1 MKQTNI
7 YKKYISTIWFACVM
21 IFFSQPILAQDIT
34 LQLKNVTVKEAI
46 EALHKTKNYSVV
58 IKSAEI
64 NMSKKVSVNATN
76 APIKAVLDQIFVGQN
91 VSYAINGYSIIISKK
106 SDTSQQNSSK
116 RKKQTITGIVYDEE
130 GNPVIGASV
139 MNKETA
145 QGAITDLDGK
155 FSITVSE
162 KKKVLVITYIGMKP
176 QEVVSQPGKLLKVKM
191 EDESQLLDEV
201 VVVSV
206 GYGNARK
213 RDLTGAISSVGENTL
228 KNIPVTSASSALT
241 GRLAGVSVITS
252 EGSPD
257 ASVSIR
263 VRGGGSITQSN
274 EPLFI
279 VDGFEVSGIDDIPP
293 TDIESI
299 DVLKDASSTAIYGAK
314 GANGVIL
321 VTTKSGRTGRTEVS
335 FNASVGFSRM
345 YNQTE
350 VLSPYEYV
358 YLQRELDSSDNAGFF
373 DKFGRWEDIN
383 NYKARVGTNW
393 QDMLFG
399 NTGIKQNYNLN
410 ISGGSKDLIYS
421 LSYTHDDESY
431 IMSVS
436 NFKRDNLNLKLTK
449 KFGDKLRLDFNA
461 KMTNR
466 VVDGPSVS
474 SGSKLRDAIKYP
486 NIGTLTDLSDEDL
499 AGDDEILIEN
509 ISNLNDPMFN
519 ITNEYKKQTKFNNNY
534 NVALIWNIIKGL
546 EWRAEGTYGYS
557 YDRTDNIWLAN
568 TGEANSKAGQPVARR
583 QYWNGNNWALR
594 TILNYKF
601 DIQKKHRFGIMAGW
615 EAKHSQRDK
624 MEINADYY
632 PADYTVDNI
641 LAMWNNGTSEPT
653 YTTIEEPS
661 RSMSY
666 FGRLNY
672 IFNDR
677 YYLTFTLR
685 SDGTNVFAPGNKWG
699 IFPAG
704 SLAWRISDEKFMD
717 SVRNWF
723 NNLKLRASY
732 GKSGNARVG
741 SYWRQTY
748 SPVTN
753 TKNLYYQNEIGQSSL
768 QPSTRLRN
776 ENLTW
781 ESKYST
787 NLGLDMTFWN
797 RLNVT
802 FDFYND
808 VTKDLIMEIQL
819 PSVSGYRTQ
828 YQNLG
833 QTTNRGVELSLNA
846 NLINKKDFFLDFNF
860 NIAFNKNRVDAL
872 YGSEDTEMI
881 IKGDKV
887 EVGSDNY
894 RVFVGQEVGLMYGYV
909 CDGMY
914 TFDDF
919 NFDETTQRWV
929 LKEGVPDVTEELL
942 TNSGQYFGPGHLKLK
957 DLNGDGHLDAD
968 NDRQVIGHALP
979 KHTGGFGI
987 SAGWKGFDLTALF
1000 NWSYGNDVFN
1010 ANKIDYTSFVGSKRY
1025 QNMSSEMSLAN
1036 RFATIDPETGYNI
1049 YYGAHADP
1057 VRLQELN
1064 ANATIWHPLM
1074 NNSIMTD
1081 WAIEDG
1087 SFLRL
1092 GTLTLGYTFPQ
1103 NLTRKFGVRNLRL
1116 YATGSNLLCITGYSG
1131 QDPEV
1136 NTSSNKMVMGF
1147 DYSAYPKSRS
1157 YIVGVNVT
1165 F

>member
-1 MKQTNI
+1 
-7 YKKYISTIWFACVM
+7 M
-21 IFFSQPILAQDIT
+21 IP
-34 LQLKNVTVKEAI
+34 I
-46 EALHKTKNYSVV
+46 EAL
-58 IKSAEI
+58 A
-64 NMSKKVSVNATN
+64 
-76 APIKAVLDQIFVGQN
+76 Q
-91 VSYAINGYSIIISKK
+91 
-106 SDTSQQNSSK
+106 
-116 RKKQTITGIVYDEE
+116 RITVEGIVTDSNGE
-130 GNPVIGASV
+130 PIIGATV
-139 MNKETA
+139 IEKGNKTN
-145 QGAITDLDGK
+145 GVVTDLDGK

-615 EAKHSQRDK
+615 EAKHSQRDE

-860 NIAFNKNRVDAL
+860 NL
-872 YGSEDTEMI
+872 
-881 IKGDKV
+881 
-887 EVGSDNY
+887 
-894 RVFVGQEVGLMYGYV
+894 
-909 CDGMY
+909 
-914 TFDDF
+914 
-919 NFDETTQRWV
+919 
-929 LKEGVPDVTEELL
+929 
-942 TNSGQYFGPGHLKLK
+942 
-957 DLNGDGHLDAD
+957 
-968 NDRQVIGHALP
+968 
-979 KHTGGFGI
+979 
-987 SAGWKGFDLTALF
+987 
-1000 NWSYGNDVFN
+1000 
-1010 ANKIDYTSFVGSKRY
+1010 
-1025 QNMSSEMSLAN
+1025 
-1036 RFATIDPETGYNI
+1036 
-1049 YYGAHADP
+1049 
-1057 VRLQELN
+1057 
-1064 ANATIWHPLM
+1064 
-1074 NNSIMTD
+1074 NNS
-1081 WAIEDG
+1081 
-1087 SFLRL
+1087 
-1092 GTLTLGYTFPQ
+1092 
-1103 NLTRKFGVRNLRL
+1103 
-1116 YATGSNLLCITGYSG
+1116 
-1131 QDPEV
+1131 
-1136 NTSSNKMVMGF
+1136 
-1147 DYSAYPKSRS
+1147 
-1157 YIVGVNVT
+1157 
-1165 F
+1165 

>member
-1 MKQTNI
+1 MK
-7 YKKYISTIWFACVM
+7 KEVKRSWLFFLWVLCFM
-21 IFFSQPILAQDIT
+21 IP
-34 LQLKNVTVKEAI
+34 I
-46 EALHKTKNYSVV
+46 EAL
-58 IKSAEI
+58 A
-64 NMSKKVSVNATN
+64 
-76 APIKAVLDQIFVGQN
+76 Q
-91 VSYAINGYSIIISKK
+91 
-106 SDTSQQNSSK
+106 
-116 RKKQTITGIVYDEE
+116 RITVEGIVTDSNGE
-130 GNPVIGASV
+130 PIIGATV
-139 MNKETA
+139 IEKGNKTN
-145 QGAITDLDGK
+145 GVVTDLDGK

-615 EAKHSQRDK
+615 EAKHSQRDE

-860 NIAFNKNRVDAL
+860 NIAFN
-872 YGSEDTEMI
+872 
-881 IKGDKV
+881 
-887 EVGSDNY
+887 
-894 RVFVGQEVGLMYGYV
+894 
-909 CDGMY
+909 
-914 TFDDF
+914 
-919 NFDETTQRWV
+919 
-929 LKEGVPDVTEELL
+929 
-942 TNSGQYFGPGHLKLK
+942 H
-957 DLNGDGHLDAD
+957 
-968 NDRQVIGHALP
+968 
-979 KHTGGFGI
+979 
-987 SAGWKGFDLTALF
+987 
-1000 NWSYGNDVFN
+1000 
-1010 ANKIDYTSFVGSKRY
+1010 
-1025 QNMSSEMSLAN
+1025 
-1036 RFATIDPETGYNI
+1036 
-1049 YYGAHADP
+1049 
-1057 VRLQELN
+1057 
-1064 ANATIWHPLM
+1064 
-1074 NNSIMTD
+1074 
-1081 WAIEDG
+1081 G
-1087 SFLRL
+1087 SF
-1092 GTLTLGYTFPQ
+1092 
-1103 NLTRKFGVRNLRL
+1103 
-1116 YATGSNLLCITGYSG
+1116 I
-1131 QDPEV
+1131 
-1136 NTSSNKMVMGF
+1136 
-1147 DYSAYPKSRS
+1147 
-1157 YIVGVNVT
+1157 
-1165 F
+1165 

>member
-1 MKQTNI
+1 MK
-7 YKKYISTIWFACVM
+7 KEVKRSWLFFLWVLCFM
-21 IFFSQPILAQDIT
+21 IP
-34 LQLKNVTVKEAI
+34 I
-46 EALHKTKNYSVV
+46 EAL
-58 IKSAEI
+58 A
-64 NMSKKVSVNATN
+64 
-76 APIKAVLDQIFVGQN
+76 Q
-91 VSYAINGYSIIISKK
+91 
-106 SDTSQQNSSK
+106 
-116 RKKQTITGIVYDEE
+116 RITVEGIVTDSNGE
-130 GNPVIGASV
+130 PIIGATV
-139 MNKETA
+139 IEKGNKTN
-145 QGAITDLDGK
+145 GVVTDLDGK

-615 EAKHSQRDK
+615 EAKHSQRDE

-860 NIAFNKNRVDAL
+860 NIAFNKN
-872 YGSEDTEMI
+872 
-881 IKGDKV
+881 
-887 EVGSDNY
+887 
-894 RVFVGQEVGLMYGYV
+894 
-909 CDGMY
+909 
-914 TFDDF
+914 
-919 NFDETTQRWV
+919 
-929 LKEGVPDVTEELL
+929 
-942 TNSGQYFGPGHLKLK
+942 QYFGKF
-957 DLNGDGHLDAD
+957 
-968 NDRQVIGHALP
+968 LP
-979 KHTGGFGI
+979 K
-987 SAGWKGFDLTALF
+987 D
-1000 NWSYGNDVFN
+1000 
-1010 ANKIDYTSFVGSKRY
+1010 
-1025 QNMSSEMSLAN
+1025 
-1036 RFATIDPETGYNI
+1036 
-1049 YYGAHADP
+1049 
-1057 VRLQELN
+1057 
-1064 ANATIWHPLM
+1064 
-1074 NNSIMTD
+1074 
-1081 WAIEDG
+1081 
-1087 SFLRL
+1087 
-1092 GTLTLGYTFPQ
+1092 
-1103 NLTRKFGVRNLRL
+1103 
-1116 YATGSNLLCITGYSG
+1116 
-1131 QDPEV
+1131 
-1136 NTSSNKMVMGF
+1136 
-1147 DYSAYPKSRS
+1147 
-1157 YIVGVNVT
+1157 
-1165 F
+1165 

>member
-1 MKQTNI
+1 MK
-7 YKKYISTIWFACVM
+7 KEVKRSWLFFLWVLCFM
-21 IFFSQPILAQDIT
+21 IP
-34 LQLKNVTVKEAI
+34 I
-46 EALHKTKNYSVV
+46 EAL
-58 IKSAEI
+58 A
-64 NMSKKVSVNATN
+64 
-76 APIKAVLDQIFVGQN
+76 Q
-91 VSYAINGYSIIISKK
+91 
-106 SDTSQQNSSK
+106 
-116 RKKQTITGIVYDEE
+116 RITVEGIVTDSNGE
-130 GNPVIGASV
+130 PIIGATV
-139 MNKETA
+139 IEKGNKTN
-145 QGAITDLDGK
+145 GVVTDLDGK

-373 DKFGRWEDIN
+373 DRFGRWEDIN

-583 QYWNGNNWALR
+583 QYWNGNNWTLR
-594 TILNYKF
+594 TVLNYKF
-601 DIQKKHRFGIMAGW
+601 DIQKKHRFDIMAGW
-615 EAKHSQRDK
+615 EAKHSQRDE

-846 NLINKKDFFLDFNF
+846 NLINKKDFFSLLST
-860 NIAFNKNRVDAL
+860 KN
-872 YGSEDTEMI
+872 
-881 IKGDKV
+881 
-887 EVGSDNY
+887 
-894 RVFVGQEVGLMYGYV
+894 GQG
-909 CDGMY
+909 
-914 TFDDF
+914 
-919 NFDETTQRWV
+919 
-929 LKEGVPDVTEELL
+929 
-942 TNSGQYFGPGHLKLK
+942 
-957 DLNGDGHLDAD
+957 
-968 NDRQVIGHALP
+968 
-979 KHTGGFGI
+979 
-987 SAGWKGFDLTALF
+987 
-1000 NWSYGNDVFN
+1000 
-1010 ANKIDYTSFVGSKRY
+1010 
-1025 QNMSSEMSLAN
+1025 
-1036 RFATIDPETGYNI
+1036 
-1049 YYGAHADP
+1049 
-1057 VRLQELN
+1057 
-1064 ANATIWHPLM
+1064 
-1074 NNSIMTD
+1074 
-1081 WAIEDG
+1081 
-1087 SFLRL
+1087 
-1092 GTLTLGYTFPQ
+1092 
-1103 NLTRKFGVRNLRL
+1103 
-1116 YATGSNLLCITGYSG
+1116 
-1131 QDPEV
+1131 
-1136 NTSSNKMVMGF
+1136 
-1147 DYSAYPKSRS
+1147 
-1157 YIVGVNVT
+1157 
-1165 F
+1165 

>member
-1 MKQTNI
+1 MK
-7 YKKYISTIWFACVM
+7 KEVKRSWLFFLWVLCFM
-21 IFFSQPILAQDIT
+21 IP
-34 LQLKNVTVKEAI
+34 I
-46 EALHKTKNYSVV
+46 EAL
-58 IKSAEI
+58 A
-64 NMSKKVSVNATN
+64 
-76 APIKAVLDQIFVGQN
+76 Q
-91 VSYAINGYSIIISKK
+91 
-106 SDTSQQNSSK
+106 
-116 RKKQTITGIVYDEE
+116 RITVEGIVTDSNGE
-130 GNPVIGASV
+130 PIIGATV
-139 MNKETA
+139 IEKGNKTN
-145 QGAITDLDGK
+145 GVVTDLDGK

-583 QYWNGNNWALR
+583 QYWNGHNWTLR
-594 TILNYKF
+594 TVLNYKF

-615 EAKHSQRDK
+615 EAKHSQRDE

-894 RVFVGQEVGLMYGYV
+894 RVFVG
-909 CDGMY
+909 
-914 TFDDF
+914 
-919 NFDETTQRWV
+919 
-929 LKEGVPDVTEELL
+929 
-942 TNSGQYFGPGHLKLK
+942 
-957 DLNGDGHLDAD
+957 
-968 NDRQVIGHALP
+968 
-979 KHTGGFGI
+979 
-987 SAGWKGFDLTALF
+987 
-1000 NWSYGNDVFN
+1000 
-1010 ANKIDYTSFVGSKRY
+1010 
-1025 QNMSSEMSLAN
+1025 
-1036 RFATIDPETGYNI
+1036 
-1049 YYGAHADP
+1049 
-1057 VRLQELN
+1057 
-1064 ANATIWHPLM
+1064 
-1074 NNSIMTD
+1074 
-1081 WAIEDG
+1081 
-1087 SFLRL
+1087 
-1092 GTLTLGYTFPQ
+1092 
-1103 NLTRKFGVRNLRL
+1103 
-1116 YATGSNLLCITGYSG
+1116 
-1131 QDPEV
+1131 
-1136 NTSSNKMVMGF
+1136 
-1147 DYSAYPKSRS
+1147 
-1157 YIVGVNVT
+1157 
-1165 F
+1165 

>member
-1 MKQTNI
+1 
-7 YKKYISTIWFACVM
+7 M
-21 IFFSQPILAQDIT
+21 IP
-34 LQLKNVTVKEAI
+34 I
-46 EALHKTKNYSVV
+46 EAL
-58 IKSAEI
+58 A
-64 NMSKKVSVNATN
+64 
-76 APIKAVLDQIFVGQN
+76 Q
-91 VSYAINGYSIIISKK
+91 
-106 SDTSQQNSSK
+106 
-116 RKKQTITGIVYDEE
+116 RITVEGIVTDSNGE
-130 GNPVIGASV
+130 PIIGATV
-139 MNKETA
+139 IEKGNKTN
-145 QGAITDLDGK
+145 GVVTDLDGK

-583 QYWNGNNWALR
+583 QYWNGNNWTLR
-594 TILNYKF
+594 TVLNYKF
-601 DIQKKHRFGIMAGW
+601 DIQKKHRFDIMAGW
-615 EAKHSQRDK
+615 EAKHSQRDE

-860 NIAFNKNRVDAL
+860 
-872 YGSEDTEMI
+872 
-881 IKGDKV
+881 
-887 EVGSDNY
+887 
-894 RVFVGQEVGLMYGYV
+894 
-909 CDGMY
+909 
-914 TFDDF
+914 
-919 NFDETTQRWV
+919 
-929 LKEGVPDVTEELL
+929 
-942 TNSGQYFGPGHLKLK
+942 
-957 DLNGDGHLDAD
+957 
-968 NDRQVIGHALP
+968 
-979 KHTGGFGI
+979 
-987 SAGWKGFDLTALF
+987 
-1000 NWSYGNDVFN
+1000 
-1010 ANKIDYTSFVGSKRY
+1010 
-1025 QNMSSEMSLAN
+1025 
-1036 RFATIDPETGYNI
+1036 TI
-1049 YYGAHADP
+1049 
-1057 VRLQELN
+1057 VR
-1064 ANATIWHPLM
+1064 
-1074 NNSIMTD
+1074 
-1081 WAIEDG
+1081 
-1087 SFLRL
+1087 
-1092 GTLTLGYTFPQ
+1092 
-1103 NLTRKFGVRNLRL
+1103 
-1116 YATGSNLLCITGYSG
+1116 
-1131 QDPEV
+1131 
-1136 NTSSNKMVMGF
+1136 
-1147 DYSAYPKSRS
+1147 
-1157 YIVGVNVT
+1157 
-1165 F
+1165 

>member
-1 MKQTNI
+1 
-7 YKKYISTIWFACVM
+7 M
-21 IFFSQPILAQDIT
+21 IP
-34 LQLKNVTVKEAI
+34 I
-46 EALHKTKNYSVV
+46 EAL
-58 IKSAEI
+58 A
-64 NMSKKVSVNATN
+64 
-76 APIKAVLDQIFVGQN
+76 Q
-91 VSYAINGYSIIISKK
+91 
-106 SDTSQQNSSK
+106 
-116 RKKQTITGIVYDEE
+116 RITVEGIVTDSNGE
-130 GNPVIGASV
+130 PIIGATV
-139 MNKETA
+139 IEKGNKTN
-145 QGAITDLDGK
+145 GVVTDLDGK

-583 QYWNGNNWALR
+583 QYWNGNNWTLR
-594 TILNYKF
+594 TVLNYKF
-601 DIQKKHRFGIMAGW
+601 DIQKKHRFDIMAGW
-615 EAKHSQRDK
+615 EAKHSQRDE

-846 NLINKKDFFLDFNF
+846 NLINL
-860 NIAFNKNRVDAL
+860 
-872 YGSEDTEMI
+872 
-881 IKGDKV
+881 
-887 EVGSDNY
+887 
-894 RVFVGQEVGLMYGYV
+894 
-909 CDGMY
+909 
-914 TFDDF
+914 
-919 NFDETTQRWV
+919 
-929 LKEGVPDVTEELL
+929 
-942 TNSGQYFGPGHLKLK
+942 NS
-957 DLNGDGHLDAD
+957 
-968 NDRQVIGHALP
+968 
-979 KHTGGFGI
+979 
-987 SAGWKGFDLTALF
+987 
-1000 NWSYGNDVFN
+1000 
-1010 ANKIDYTSFVGSKRY
+1010 
-1025 QNMSSEMSLAN
+1025 
-1036 RFATIDPETGYNI
+1036 AT
-1049 YYGAHADP
+1049 
-1057 VRLQELN
+1057 L
-1064 ANATIWHPLM
+1064 
-1074 NNSIMTD
+1074 
-1081 WAIEDG
+1081 
-1087 SFLRL
+1087 
-1092 GTLTLGYTFPQ
+1092 
-1103 NLTRKFGVRNLRL
+1103 
-1116 YATGSNLLCITGYSG
+1116 
-1131 QDPEV
+1131 
-1136 NTSSNKMVMGF
+1136 
-1147 DYSAYPKSRS
+1147 
-1157 YIVGVNVT
+1157 
-1165 F
+1165 

>member
-1 MKQTNI
+1 MK
-7 YKKYISTIWFACVM
+7 KEVKRSWLFFLWVLCFM
-21 IFFSQPILAQDIT
+21 IP
-34 LQLKNVTVKEAI
+34 I
-46 EALHKTKNYSVV
+46 EAL
-58 IKSAEI
+58 A
-64 NMSKKVSVNATN
+64 
-76 APIKAVLDQIFVGQN
+76 Q
-91 VSYAINGYSIIISKK
+91 
-106 SDTSQQNSSK
+106 
-116 RKKQTITGIVYDEE
+116 RITVEGIVTDSNGE
-130 GNPVIGASV
+130 PIIGATV
-139 MNKETA
+139 IEKGNKTN
-145 QGAITDLDGK
+145 GVVTDLDGK

-583 QYWNGNNWALR
+583 QYWNGNNWTLR
-594 TILNYKF
+594 TVLNYKF
-601 DIQKKHRFGIMAGW
+601 DIQKKHRFDIMAGW
-615 EAKHSQRDK
+615 EAKHSQRDE

-860 NIAFNKNRVDAL
+860 
-872 YGSEDTEMI
+872 
-881 IKGDKV
+881 
-887 EVGSDNY
+887 
-894 RVFVGQEVGLMYGYV
+894 
-909 CDGMY
+909 
-914 TFDDF
+914 
-919 NFDETTQRWV
+919 
-929 LKEGVPDVTEELL
+929 
-942 TNSGQYFGPGHLKLK
+942 
-957 DLNGDGHLDAD
+957 
-968 NDRQVIGHALP
+968 
-979 KHTGGFGI
+979 
-987 SAGWKGFDLTALF
+987 
-1000 NWSYGNDVFN
+1000 
-1010 ANKIDYTSFVGSKRY
+1010 
-1025 QNMSSEMSLAN
+1025 
-1036 RFATIDPETGYNI
+1036 TI
-1049 YYGAHADP
+1049 
-1057 VRLQELN
+1057 VR
-1064 ANATIWHPLM
+1064 
-1074 NNSIMTD
+1074 
-1081 WAIEDG
+1081 
-1087 SFLRL
+1087 
-1092 GTLTLGYTFPQ
+1092 
-1103 NLTRKFGVRNLRL
+1103 
-1116 YATGSNLLCITGYSG
+1116 
-1131 QDPEV
+1131 
-1136 NTSSNKMVMGF
+1136 
-1147 DYSAYPKSRS
+1147 
-1157 YIVGVNVT
+1157 
-1165 F
+1165 

>member
-1 MKQTNI
+1 MK
-7 YKKYISTIWFACVM
+7 KEVKRSWLFFLWVLCFM
-21 IFFSQPILAQDIT
+21 IP
-34 LQLKNVTVKEAI
+34 I
-46 EALHKTKNYSVV
+46 EAL
-58 IKSAEI
+58 A
-64 NMSKKVSVNATN
+64 
-76 APIKAVLDQIFVGQN
+76 Q
-91 VSYAINGYSIIISKK
+91 
-106 SDTSQQNSSK
+106 
-116 RKKQTITGIVYDEE
+116 RITVEGIVTDSNGE
-130 GNPVIGASV
+130 PIIGATV
-139 MNKETA
+139 IEKGNKTN
-145 QGAITDLDGK
+145 GVVTDLDGK

-583 QYWNGNNWALR
+583 QYWNGNNWTLR
-594 TILNYKF
+594 TVLNYKF
-601 DIQKKHRFGIMAGW
+601 DIQKKHRFDIMAGW
-615 EAKHSQRDK
+615 EAKHSQRDE

-860 NIAFNKNRVDAL
+860 NN
-872 YGSEDTEMI
+872 S
-881 IKGDKV
+881 
-887 EVGSDNY
+887 S
-894 RVFVGQEVGLMYGYV
+894 
-909 CDGMY
+909 
-914 TFDDF
+914 
-919 NFDETTQRWV
+919 
-929 LKEGVPDVTEELL
+929 LKI
-942 TNSGQYFGPGHLKLK
+942 
-957 DLNGDGHLDAD
+957 
-968 NDRQVIGHALP
+968 RQA
-979 KHTGGFGI
+979 
-987 SAGWKGFDLTALF
+987 
-1000 NWSYGNDVFN
+1000 
-1010 ANKIDYTSFVGSKRY
+1010 
-1025 QNMSSEMSLAN
+1025 
-1036 RFATIDPETGYNI
+1036 
-1049 YYGAHADP
+1049 
-1057 VRLQELN
+1057 
-1064 ANATIWHPLM
+1064 
-1074 NNSIMTD
+1074 
-1081 WAIEDG
+1081 
-1087 SFLRL
+1087 
-1092 GTLTLGYTFPQ
+1092 
-1103 NLTRKFGVRNLRL
+1103 
-1116 YATGSNLLCITGYSG
+1116 
-1131 QDPEV
+1131 
-1136 NTSSNKMVMGF
+1136 
-1147 DYSAYPKSRS
+1147 
-1157 YIVGVNVT
+1157 
-1165 F
+1165 

>member
-1 MKQTNI
+1 
-7 YKKYISTIWFACVM
+7 M
-21 IFFSQPILAQDIT
+21 IP
-34 LQLKNVTVKEAI
+34 I
-46 EALHKTKNYSVV
+46 EAL
-58 IKSAEI
+58 A
-64 NMSKKVSVNATN
+64 
-76 APIKAVLDQIFVGQN
+76 Q
-91 VSYAINGYSIIISKK
+91 
-106 SDTSQQNSSK
+106 
-116 RKKQTITGIVYDEE
+116 RITVEGIVTDSNGE
-130 GNPVIGASV
+130 PIIGATV
-139 MNKETA
+139 IEKGNKTN
-145 QGAITDLDGK
+145 GVVTDLDGK

-615 EAKHSQRDK
+615 EAKHSQRDE

-846 NLINKKDFFLDFNF
+846 NLINK
-860 NIAFNKNRVDAL
+860 NISV
-872 YGSEDTEMI
+872 
-881 IKGDKV
+881 
-887 EVGSDNY
+887 
-894 RVFVGQEVGLMYGYV
+894 
-909 CDGMY
+909 
-914 TFDDF
+914 
-919 NFDETTQRWV
+919 
-929 LKEGVPDVTEELL
+929 
-942 TNSGQYFGPGHLKLK
+942 H
-957 DLNGDGHLDAD
+957 
-968 NDRQVIGHALP
+968 
-979 KHTGGFGI
+979 
-987 SAGWKGFDLTALF
+987 
-1000 NWSYGNDVFN
+1000 
-1010 ANKIDYTSFVGSKRY
+1010 
-1025 QNMSSEMSLAN
+1025 
-1036 RFATIDPETGYNI
+1036 
-1049 YYGAHADP
+1049 
-1057 VRLQELN
+1057 
-1064 ANATIWHPLM
+1064 
-1074 NNSIMTD
+1074 
-1081 WAIEDG
+1081 
-1087 SFLRL
+1087 
-1092 GTLTLGYTFPQ
+1092 
-1103 NLTRKFGVRNLRL
+1103 
-1116 YATGSNLLCITGYSG
+1116 
-1131 QDPEV
+1131 
-1136 NTSSNKMVMGF
+1136 
-1147 DYSAYPKSRS
+1147 
-1157 YIVGVNVT
+1157 
-1165 F
+1165 

>member
-1 MKQTNI
+1 MK
-7 YKKYISTIWFACVM
+7 KEVKRSWLFFLWVLCFM
-21 IFFSQPILAQDIT
+21 IP
-34 LQLKNVTVKEAI
+34 I
-46 EALHKTKNYSVV
+46 EAL
-58 IKSAEI
+58 A
-64 NMSKKVSVNATN
+64 
-76 APIKAVLDQIFVGQN
+76 Q
-91 VSYAINGYSIIISKK
+91 
-106 SDTSQQNSSK
+106 
-116 RKKQTITGIVYDEE
+116 RITVEGIVTDSNGE
-130 GNPVIGASV
+130 PIIGATV
-139 MNKETA
+139 IEKGNKTN
-145 QGAITDLDGK
+145 GVVTDLDGK

-583 QYWNGNNWALR
+583 QYWNGNNWTLR
-594 TILNYKF
+594 TVLNYKF
-601 DIQKKHRFGIMAGW
+601 DIQKKHRFDIMAGW
-615 EAKHSQRDK
+615 EAKHSQRDE

-860 NIAFNKNRVDAL
+860 NI
-872 YGSEDTEMI
+872 T
-881 IKGDKV
+881 
-887 EVGSDNY
+887 
-894 RVFVGQEVGLMYGYV
+894 
-909 CDGMY
+909 
-914 TFDDF
+914 
-919 NFDETTQRWV
+919 
-929 LKEGVPDVTEELL
+929 
-942 TNSGQYFGPGHLKLK
+942 
-957 DLNGDGHLDAD
+957 
-968 NDRQVIGHALP
+968 
-979 KHTGGFGI
+979 
-987 SAGWKGFDLTALF
+987 
-1000 NWSYGNDVFN
+1000 
-1010 ANKIDYTSFVGSKRY
+1010 
-1025 QNMSSEMSLAN
+1025 
-1036 RFATIDPETGYNI
+1036 
-1049 YYGAHADP
+1049 
-1057 VRLQELN
+1057 
-1064 ANATIWHPLM
+1064 
-1074 NNSIMTD
+1074 
-1081 WAIEDG
+1081 
-1087 SFLRL
+1087 
-1092 GTLTLGYTFPQ
+1092 
-1103 NLTRKFGVRNLRL
+1103 
-1116 YATGSNLLCITGYSG
+1116 
-1131 QDPEV
+1131 
-1136 NTSSNKMVMGF
+1136 
-1147 DYSAYPKSRS
+1147 
-1157 YIVGVNVT
+1157 
-1165 F
+1165 

>member
-1 MKQTNI
+1 
-7 YKKYISTIWFACVM
+7 M
-21 IFFSQPILAQDIT
+21 IP
-34 LQLKNVTVKEAI
+34 I
-46 EALHKTKNYSVV
+46 EAL
-58 IKSAEI
+58 A
-64 NMSKKVSVNATN
+64 
-76 APIKAVLDQIFVGQN
+76 Q
-91 VSYAINGYSIIISKK
+91 
-106 SDTSQQNSSK
+106 
-116 RKKQTITGIVYDEE
+116 RITVEGIVTDSNGE
-130 GNPVIGASV
+130 PIIGATV
-139 MNKETA
+139 IEKGNKTN
-145 QGAITDLDGK
+145 GVVTDLDGK

-615 EAKHSQRDK
+615 EAKHSQRDE

-881 IKGDKV
+881 IKGDK
-887 EVGSDNY
+887 
-894 RVFVGQEVGLMYGYV
+894 
-909 CDGMY
+909 
-914 TFDDF
+914 
-919 NFDETTQRWV
+919 
-929 LKEGVPDVTEELL
+929 
-942 TNSGQYFGPGHLKLK
+942 
-957 DLNGDGHLDAD
+957 
-968 NDRQVIGHALP
+968 
-979 KHTGGFGI
+979 
-987 SAGWKGFDLTALF
+987 
-1000 NWSYGNDVFN
+1000 
-1010 ANKIDYTSFVGSKRY
+1010 
-1025 QNMSSEMSLAN
+1025 
-1036 RFATIDPETGYNI
+1036 
-1049 YYGAHADP
+1049 
-1057 VRLQELN
+1057 
-1064 ANATIWHPLM
+1064 
-1074 NNSIMTD
+1074 
-1081 WAIEDG
+1081 AI
-1087 SFLRL
+1087 LR
-1092 GTLTLGYTFPQ
+1092 
-1103 NLTRKFGVRNLRL
+1103 
-1116 YATGSNLLCITGYSG
+1116 
-1131 QDPEV
+1131 
-1136 NTSSNKMVMGF
+1136 
-1147 DYSAYPKSRS
+1147 
-1157 YIVGVNVT
+1157 
-1165 F
+1165 

>member
-1 MKQTNI
+1 MK
-7 YKKYISTIWFACVM
+7 KEVKRSWLFFLWVLCFM
-21 IFFSQPILAQDIT
+21 IP
-34 LQLKNVTVKEAI
+34 I
-46 EALHKTKNYSVV
+46 EAL
-58 IKSAEI
+58 A
-64 NMSKKVSVNATN
+64 
-76 APIKAVLDQIFVGQN
+76 Q
-91 VSYAINGYSIIISKK
+91 
-106 SDTSQQNSSK
+106 
-116 RKKQTITGIVYDEE
+116 RITVEGIVTDSNGE
-130 GNPVIGASV
+130 PIIGATV
-139 MNKETA
+139 IEKGNKTN
-145 QGAITDLDGK
+145 GVVTDLDGK

-615 EAKHSQRDK
+615 EAKHSQRDE

-846 NLINKKDFFLDFNF
+846 NLINKKDFFLDF
-860 NIAFNKNRVDAL
+860 L
-872 YGSEDTEMI
+872 
-881 IKGDKV
+881 
-887 EVGSDNY
+887 
-894 RVFVGQEVGLMYGYV
+894 
-909 CDGMY
+909 
-914 TFDDF
+914 
-919 NFDETTQRWV
+919 
-929 LKEGVPDVTEELL
+929 
-942 TNSGQYFGPGHLKLK
+942 NS
-957 DLNGDGHLDAD
+957 
-968 NDRQVIGHALP
+968 
-979 KHTGGFGI
+979 
-987 SAGWKGFDLTALF
+987 
-1000 NWSYGNDVFN
+1000 
-1010 ANKIDYTSFVGSKRY
+1010 
-1025 QNMSSEMSLAN
+1025 
-1036 RFATIDPETGYNI
+1036 AT
-1049 YYGAHADP
+1049 
-1057 VRLQELN
+1057 L
-1064 ANATIWHPLM
+1064 
-1074 NNSIMTD
+1074 
-1081 WAIEDG
+1081 
-1087 SFLRL
+1087 
-1092 GTLTLGYTFPQ
+1092 
-1103 NLTRKFGVRNLRL
+1103 
-1116 YATGSNLLCITGYSG
+1116 
-1131 QDPEV
+1131 
-1136 NTSSNKMVMGF
+1136 
-1147 DYSAYPKSRS
+1147 
-1157 YIVGVNVT
+1157 
-1165 F
+1165 

>member
-1 MKQTNI
+1 
-7 YKKYISTIWFACVM
+7 M
-21 IFFSQPILAQDIT
+21 IP
-34 LQLKNVTVKEAI
+34 I
-46 EALHKTKNYSVV
+46 EAL
-58 IKSAEI
+58 A
-64 NMSKKVSVNATN
+64 
-76 APIKAVLDQIFVGQN
+76 Q
-91 VSYAINGYSIIISKK
+91 
-106 SDTSQQNSSK
+106 
-116 RKKQTITGIVYDEE
+116 RITVEGIVTDSNGE
-130 GNPVIGASV
+130 PIIGATV
-139 MNKETA
+139 IEKGNKTN
-145 QGAITDLDGK
+145 GVVTDLDGK

-583 QYWNGNNWALR
+583 QYWNGNNWTLR
-594 TILNYKF
+594 TVLNYKF
-601 DIQKKHRFGIMAGW
+601 DIQKKHRFDIMAGW
-615 EAKHSQRDK
+615 EAKHSQRDE

-717 SVRNWF
+717 PVRNWF

-846 NLINKKDFFLDFNF
+846 NLINKKDFFL
-860 NIAFNKNRVDAL
+860 A
-872 YGSEDTEMI
+872 
-881 IKGDKV
+881 
-887 EVGSDNY
+887 
-894 RVFVGQEVGLMYGYV
+894 
-909 CDGMY
+909 
-914 TFDDF
+914 
-919 NFDETTQRWV
+919 
-929 LKEGVPDVTEELL
+929 
-942 TNSGQYFGPGHLKLK
+942 
-957 DLNGDGHLDAD
+957 
-968 NDRQVIGHALP
+968 
-979 KHTGGFGI
+979 
-987 SAGWKGFDLTALF
+987 
-1000 NWSYGNDVFN
+1000 
-1010 ANKIDYTSFVGSKRY
+1010 
-1025 QNMSSEMSLAN
+1025 
-1036 RFATIDPETGYNI
+1036 
-1049 YYGAHADP
+1049 
-1057 VRLQELN
+1057 
-1064 ANATIWHPLM
+1064 
-1074 NNSIMTD
+1074 
-1081 WAIEDG
+1081 
-1087 SFLRL
+1087 
-1092 GTLTLGYTFPQ
+1092 
-1103 NLTRKFGVRNLRL
+1103 
-1116 YATGSNLLCITGYSG
+1116 
-1131 QDPEV
+1131 
-1136 NTSSNKMVMGF
+1136 
-1147 DYSAYPKSRS
+1147 
-1157 YIVGVNVT
+1157 
-1165 F
+1165 

>member
-1 MKQTNI
+1 
-7 YKKYISTIWFACVM
+7 M
-21 IFFSQPILAQDIT
+21 IP
-34 LQLKNVTVKEAI
+34 I
-46 EALHKTKNYSVV
+46 EAL
-58 IKSAEI
+58 A
-64 NMSKKVSVNATN
+64 
-76 APIKAVLDQIFVGQN
+76 Q
-91 VSYAINGYSIIISKK
+91 
-106 SDTSQQNSSK
+106 
-116 RKKQTITGIVYDEE
+116 RITVEGIVTDSNGE
-130 GNPVIGASV
+130 PIIGATV
-139 MNKETA
+139 IEKGNKTN
-145 QGAITDLDGK
+145 GVVTDLDGK

-615 EAKHSQRDK
+615 EAKHSQRDE

-768 QPSTRLRN
+768 QSSTRLRN

-860 NIAFNKNRVDAL
+860 N
-872 YGSEDTEMI
+872 
-881 IKGDKV
+881 
-887 EVGSDNY
+887 
-894 RVFVGQEVGLMYGYV
+894 
-909 CDGMY
+909 
-914 TFDDF
+914 
-919 NFDETTQRWV
+919 
-929 LKEGVPDVTEELL
+929 
-942 TNSGQYFGPGHLKLK
+942 
-957 DLNGDGHLDAD
+957 
-968 NDRQVIGHALP
+968 
-979 KHTGGFGI
+979 
-987 SAGWKGFDLTALF
+987 
-1000 NWSYGNDVFN
+1000 
-1010 ANKIDYTSFVGSKRY
+1010 
-1025 QNMSSEMSLAN
+1025 
-1036 RFATIDPETGYNI
+1036 TI
-1049 YYGAHADP
+1049 
-1057 VRLQELN
+1057 
-1064 ANATIWHPLM
+1064 
-1074 NNSIMTD
+1074 
-1081 WAIEDG
+1081 
-1087 SFLRL
+1087 LR
-1092 GTLTLGYTFPQ
+1092 
-1103 NLTRKFGVRNLRL
+1103 
-1116 YATGSNLLCITGYSG
+1116 
-1131 QDPEV
+1131 
-1136 NTSSNKMVMGF
+1136 
-1147 DYSAYPKSRS
+1147 
-1157 YIVGVNVT
+1157 
-1165 F
+1165 

>member
-1 MKQTNI
+1 
-7 YKKYISTIWFACVM
+7 M
-21 IFFSQPILAQDIT
+21 IP
-34 LQLKNVTVKEAI
+34 I
-46 EALHKTKNYSVV
+46 EAL
-58 IKSAEI
+58 A
-64 NMSKKVSVNATN
+64 
-76 APIKAVLDQIFVGQN
+76 Q
-91 VSYAINGYSIIISKK
+91 
-106 SDTSQQNSSK
+106 
-116 RKKQTITGIVYDEE
+116 RITVEGIVTDSNGE
-130 GNPVIGASV
+130 PIIGATV
-139 MNKETA
+139 IEKGNKTN
-145 QGAITDLDGK
+145 GVVTDLDGK

-615 EAKHSQRDK
+615 EAKHSQRDE

-860 NIAFNKNRVDAL
+860 
-872 YGSEDTEMI
+872 
-881 IKGDKV
+881 
-887 EVGSDNY
+887 
-894 RVFVGQEVGLMYGYV
+894 
-909 CDGMY
+909 
-914 TFDDF
+914 
-919 NFDETTQRWV
+919 
-929 LKEGVPDVTEELL
+929 
-942 TNSGQYFGPGHLKLK
+942 
-957 DLNGDGHLDAD
+957 
-968 NDRQVIGHALP
+968 
-979 KHTGGFGI
+979 
-987 SAGWKGFDLTALF
+987 
-1000 NWSYGNDVFN
+1000 
-1010 ANKIDYTSFVGSKRY
+1010 
-1025 QNMSSEMSLAN
+1025 
-1036 RFATIDPETGYNI
+1036 TI
-1049 YYGAHADP
+1049 
-1057 VRLQELN
+1057 VR
-1064 ANATIWHPLM
+1064 
-1074 NNSIMTD
+1074 
-1081 WAIEDG
+1081 
-1087 SFLRL
+1087 
-1092 GTLTLGYTFPQ
+1092 
-1103 NLTRKFGVRNLRL
+1103 
-1116 YATGSNLLCITGYSG
+1116 
-1131 QDPEV
+1131 
-1136 NTSSNKMVMGF
+1136 
-1147 DYSAYPKSRS
+1147 
-1157 YIVGVNVT
+1157 
-1165 F
+1165 

>member
-1 MKQTNI
+1 
-7 YKKYISTIWFACVM
+7 M
-21 IFFSQPILAQDIT
+21 IP
-34 LQLKNVTVKEAI
+34 I
-46 EALHKTKNYSVV
+46 EAL
-58 IKSAEI
+58 A
-64 NMSKKVSVNATN
+64 
-76 APIKAVLDQIFVGQN
+76 Q
-91 VSYAINGYSIIISKK
+91 
-106 SDTSQQNSSK
+106 
-116 RKKQTITGIVYDEE
+116 RITVEGIVTDSNGE
-130 GNPVIGASV
+130 PIIGATV
-139 MNKETA
+139 IEKGNKTN
-145 QGAITDLDGK
+145 GVVTDLDGK

-615 EAKHSQRDK
+615 EAKHSQRDE

-846 NLINKKDFFLDFNF
+846 NLIN
-860 NIAFNKNRVDAL
+860 
-872 YGSEDTEMI
+872 
-881 IKGDKV
+881 
-887 EVGSDNY
+887 
-894 RVFVGQEVGLMYGYV
+894 
-909 CDGMY
+909 
-914 TFDDF
+914 
-919 NFDETTQRWV
+919 
-929 LKEGVPDVTEELL
+929 
-942 TNSGQYFGPGHLKLK
+942 
-957 DLNGDGHLDAD
+957 
-968 NDRQVIGHALP
+968 
-979 KHTGGFGI
+979 
-987 SAGWKGFDLTALF
+987 
-1000 NWSYGNDVFN
+1000 
-1010 ANKIDYTSFVGSKRY
+1010 
-1025 QNMSSEMSLAN
+1025 
-1036 RFATIDPETGYNI
+1036 TI
-1049 YYGAHADP
+1049 
-1057 VRLQELN
+1057 VR
-1064 ANATIWHPLM
+1064 
-1074 NNSIMTD
+1074 
-1081 WAIEDG
+1081 
-1087 SFLRL
+1087 
-1092 GTLTLGYTFPQ
+1092 
-1103 NLTRKFGVRNLRL
+1103 
-1116 YATGSNLLCITGYSG
+1116 
-1131 QDPEV
+1131 
-1136 NTSSNKMVMGF
+1136 
-1147 DYSAYPKSRS
+1147 
-1157 YIVGVNVT
+1157 
-1165 F
+1165 

>member
-1 MKQTNI
+1 MK
-7 YKKYISTIWFACVM
+7 KEVKRSWLFFLWVLCFM
-21 IFFSQPILAQDIT
+21 IP
-34 LQLKNVTVKEAI
+34 I
-46 EALHKTKNYSVV
+46 EAL
-58 IKSAEI
+58 A
-64 NMSKKVSVNATN
+64 
-76 APIKAVLDQIFVGQN
+76 Q
-91 VSYAINGYSIIISKK
+91 
-106 SDTSQQNSSK
+106 
-116 RKKQTITGIVYDEE
+116 RITVEGIVTDSNGE
-130 GNPVIGASV
+130 PIIGATV
-139 MNKETA
+139 IEKGNKTN
-145 QGAITDLDGK
+145 GVVTDLDGK

-860 NIAFNKNRVDAL
+860 N
-872 YGSEDTEMI
+872 
-881 IKGDKV
+881 
-887 EVGSDNY
+887 
-894 RVFVGQEVGLMYGYV
+894 
-909 CDGMY
+909 
-914 TFDDF
+914 
-919 NFDETTQRWV
+919 
-929 LKEGVPDVTEELL
+929 
-942 TNSGQYFGPGHLKLK
+942 
-957 DLNGDGHLDAD
+957 
-968 NDRQVIGHALP
+968 
-979 KHTGGFGI
+979 
-987 SAGWKGFDLTALF
+987 
-1000 NWSYGNDVFN
+1000 
-1010 ANKIDYTSFVGSKRY
+1010 
-1025 QNMSSEMSLAN
+1025 
-1036 RFATIDPETGYNI
+1036 
-1049 YYGAHADP
+1049 
-1057 VRLQELN
+1057 
-1064 ANATIWHPLM
+1064 
-1074 NNSIMTD
+1074 
-1081 WAIEDG
+1081 
-1087 SFLRL
+1087 
-1092 GTLTLGYTFPQ
+1092 
-1103 NLTRKFGVRNLRL
+1103 
-1116 YATGSNLLCITGYSG
+1116 
-1131 QDPEV
+1131 
-1136 NTSSNKMVMGF
+1136 NTSVNFYRKI
-1147 DYSAYPKSRS
+1147 KS
-1157 YIVGVNVT
+1157 
-1165 F
+1165 

>member
-1 MKQTNI
+1 
-7 YKKYISTIWFACVM
+7 M
-21 IFFSQPILAQDIT
+21 IP
-34 LQLKNVTVKEAI
+34 I
-46 EALHKTKNYSVV
+46 EAL
-58 IKSAEI
+58 A
-64 NMSKKVSVNATN
+64 
-76 APIKAVLDQIFVGQN
+76 Q
-91 VSYAINGYSIIISKK
+91 
-106 SDTSQQNSSK
+106 
-116 RKKQTITGIVYDEE
+116 RITVEGIVTDSNGE
-130 GNPVIGASV
+130 PIIGATV
-139 MNKETA
+139 IEKGNKTN
-145 QGAITDLDGK
+145 GVVTDLDGK

-176 QEVVSQPGKLLKVKM
+176 QEVVFQPGKLLKVKM

-583 QYWNGNNWALR
+583 QYWNGNNWTLR
-594 TILNYKF
+594 TVLNYKF
-601 DIQKKHRFGIMAGW
+601 DIQKKHRFDIMAGW
-615 EAKHSQRDK
+615 EAKHSQRDE

-846 NLINKKDFFLDFNF
+846 NLIN
-860 NIAFNKNRVDAL
+860 
-872 YGSEDTEMI
+872 
-881 IKGDKV
+881 
-887 EVGSDNY
+887 
-894 RVFVGQEVGLMYGYV
+894 
-909 CDGMY
+909 
-914 TFDDF
+914 
-919 NFDETTQRWV
+919 
-929 LKEGVPDVTEELL
+929 P
-942 TNSGQYFGPGHLKLK
+942 
-957 DLNGDGHLDAD
+957 
-968 NDRQVIGHALP
+968 
-979 KHTGGFGI
+979 
-987 SAGWKGFDLTALF
+987 
-1000 NWSYGNDVFN
+1000 
-1010 ANKIDYTSFVGSKRY
+1010 
-1025 QNMSSEMSLAN
+1025 
-1036 RFATIDPETGYNI
+1036 
-1049 YYGAHADP
+1049 
-1057 VRLQELN
+1057 
-1064 ANATIWHPLM
+1064 
-1074 NNSIMTD
+1074 
-1081 WAIEDG
+1081 
-1087 SFLRL
+1087 
-1092 GTLTLGYTFPQ
+1092 
-1103 NLTRKFGVRNLRL
+1103 
-1116 YATGSNLLCITGYSG
+1116 
-1131 QDPEV
+1131 
-1136 NTSSNKMVMGF
+1136 
-1147 DYSAYPKSRS
+1147 
-1157 YIVGVNVT
+1157 
-1165 F
+1165 

>member
-1 MKQTNI
+1 MK
-7 YKKYISTIWFACVM
+7 KEVKRSWLFFLWVLCFM
-21 IFFSQPILAQDIT
+21 IP
-34 LQLKNVTVKEAI
+34 I
-46 EALHKTKNYSVV
+46 EAL
-58 IKSAEI
+58 A
-64 NMSKKVSVNATN
+64 
-76 APIKAVLDQIFVGQN
+76 Q
-91 VSYAINGYSIIISKK
+91 
-106 SDTSQQNSSK
+106 
-116 RKKQTITGIVYDEE
+116 RITVEGIVTDSNGE
-130 GNPVIGASV
+130 PIIGATV
-139 MNKETA
+139 IEKGNKTN
-145 QGAITDLDGK
+145 GVVTDLDGK

-557 YDRTDNIWLAN
+557 
-568 TGEANSKAGQPVARR
+568 
-583 QYWNGNNWALR
+583 
-594 TILNYKF
+594 
-601 DIQKKHRFGIMAGW
+601 
-615 EAKHSQRDK
+615 
-624 MEINADYY
+624 
-632 PADYTVDNI
+632 
-641 LAMWNNGTSEPT
+641 
-653 YTTIEEPS
+653 
-661 RSMSY
+661 
-666 FGRLNY
+666 
-672 IFNDR
+672 
-677 YYLTFTLR
+677 
-685 SDGTNVFAPGNKWG
+685 
-699 IFPAG
+699 
-704 SLAWRISDEKFMD
+704 SLI
-717 SVRNWF
+717 
-723 NNLKLRASY
+723 
-732 GKSGNARVG
+732 
-741 SYWRQTY
+741 
-748 SPVTN
+748 
-753 TKNLYYQNEIGQSSL
+753 
-768 QPSTRLRN
+768 
-776 ENLTW
+776 
-781 ESKYST
+781 
-787 NLGLDMTFWN
+787 
-797 RLNVT
+797 
-802 FDFYND
+802 
-808 VTKDLIMEIQL
+808 
-819 PSVSGYRTQ
+819 
-828 YQNLG
+828 
-833 QTTNRGVELSLNA
+833 
-846 NLINKKDFFLDFNF
+846 
-860 NIAFNKNRVDAL
+860 
-872 YGSEDTEMI
+872 
-881 IKGDKV
+881 
-887 EVGSDNY
+887 
-894 RVFVGQEVGLMYGYV
+894 
-909 CDGMY
+909 
-914 TFDDF
+914 
-919 NFDETTQRWV
+919 
-929 LKEGVPDVTEELL
+929 
-942 TNSGQYFGPGHLKLK
+942 
-957 DLNGDGHLDAD
+957 
-968 NDRQVIGHALP
+968 
-979 KHTGGFGI
+979 
-987 SAGWKGFDLTALF
+987 
-1000 NWSYGNDVFN
+1000 
-1010 ANKIDYTSFVGSKRY
+1010 
-1025 QNMSSEMSLAN
+1025 
-1036 RFATIDPETGYNI
+1036 
-1049 YYGAHADP
+1049 
-1057 VRLQELN
+1057 
-1064 ANATIWHPLM
+1064 
-1074 NNSIMTD
+1074 
-1081 WAIEDG
+1081 
-1087 SFLRL
+1087 
-1092 GTLTLGYTFPQ
+1092 PQ
-1103 NLTRKFGVRNLRL
+1103 HN
-1116 YATGSNLLCITGYSG
+1116 
-1131 QDPEV
+1131 
-1136 NTSSNKMVMGF
+1136 
-1147 DYSAYPKSRS
+1147 
-1157 YIVGVNVT
+1157 
-1165 F
+1165 

>member
-1 MKQTNI
+1 
-7 YKKYISTIWFACVM
+7 M
-21 IFFSQPILAQDIT
+21 IP
-34 LQLKNVTVKEAI
+34 I
-46 EALHKTKNYSVV
+46 EAL
-58 IKSAEI
+58 A
-64 NMSKKVSVNATN
+64 
-76 APIKAVLDQIFVGQN
+76 Q
-91 VSYAINGYSIIISKK
+91 
-106 SDTSQQNSSK
+106 
-116 RKKQTITGIVYDEE
+116 RITVEGIVTDSNGE
-130 GNPVIGASV
+130 PIIGATV
-139 MNKETA
+139 IEKGNKTN
-145 QGAITDLDGK
+145 GVVTDLDGK

-519 ITNEYKKQTKFNNNY
+519 I
-534 NVALIWNIIKGL
+534 L
-546 EWRAEGTYGYS
+546 
-557 YDRTDNIWLAN
+557 
-568 TGEANSKAGQPVARR
+568 NSA
-583 QYWNGNNWALR
+583 
-594 TILNYKF
+594 
-601 DIQKKHRFGIMAGW
+601 
-615 EAKHSQRDK
+615 
-624 MEINADYY
+624 
-632 PADYTVDNI
+632 
-641 LAMWNNGTSEPT
+641 
-653 YTTIEEPS
+653 
-661 RSMSY
+661 
-666 FGRLNY
+666 
-672 IFNDR
+672 
-677 YYLTFTLR
+677 TL
-685 SDGTNVFAPGNKWG
+685 
-699 IFPAG
+699 
-704 SLAWRISDEKFMD
+704 L
-717 SVRNWF
+717 
-723 NNLKLRASY
+723 
-732 GKSGNARVG
+732 
-741 SYWRQTY
+741 
-748 SPVTN
+748 
-753 TKNLYYQNEIGQSSL
+753 
-768 QPSTRLRN
+768 
-776 ENLTW
+776 
-781 ESKYST
+781 
-787 NLGLDMTFWN
+787 
-797 RLNVT
+797 
-802 FDFYND
+802 
-808 VTKDLIMEIQL
+808 
-819 PSVSGYRTQ
+819 
-828 YQNLG
+828 
-833 QTTNRGVELSLNA
+833 
-846 NLINKKDFFLDFNF
+846 
-860 NIAFNKNRVDAL
+860 
-872 YGSEDTEMI
+872 
-881 IKGDKV
+881 
-887 EVGSDNY
+887 
-894 RVFVGQEVGLMYGYV
+894 
-909 CDGMY
+909 
-914 TFDDF
+914 
-919 NFDETTQRWV
+919 
-929 LKEGVPDVTEELL
+929 
-942 TNSGQYFGPGHLKLK
+942 
-957 DLNGDGHLDAD
+957 
-968 NDRQVIGHALP
+968 
-979 KHTGGFGI
+979 
-987 SAGWKGFDLTALF
+987 
-1000 NWSYGNDVFN
+1000 
-1010 ANKIDYTSFVGSKRY
+1010 
-1025 QNMSSEMSLAN
+1025 
-1036 RFATIDPETGYNI
+1036 
-1049 YYGAHADP
+1049 
-1057 VRLQELN
+1057 
-1064 ANATIWHPLM
+1064 
-1074 NNSIMTD
+1074 
-1081 WAIEDG
+1081 
-1087 SFLRL
+1087 
-1092 GTLTLGYTFPQ
+1092 
-1103 NLTRKFGVRNLRL
+1103 
-1116 YATGSNLLCITGYSG
+1116 
-1131 QDPEV
+1131 
-1136 NTSSNKMVMGF
+1136 
-1147 DYSAYPKSRS
+1147 
-1157 YIVGVNVT
+1157 
-1165 F
+1165 

>member
-1 MKQTNI
+1 
-7 YKKYISTIWFACVM
+7 M
-21 IFFSQPILAQDIT
+21 IP
-34 LQLKNVTVKEAI
+34 I
-46 EALHKTKNYSVV
+46 EAL
-58 IKSAEI
+58 A
-64 NMSKKVSVNATN
+64 
-76 APIKAVLDQIFVGQN
+76 Q
-91 VSYAINGYSIIISKK
+91 
-106 SDTSQQNSSK
+106 
-116 RKKQTITGIVYDEE
+116 RITVEGIVTDSNGE
-130 GNPVIGASV
+130 PIIGATV
-139 MNKETA
+139 IEKGNKTN
-145 QGAITDLDGK
+145 GVVTDLDGK

-615 EAKHSQRDK
+615 EAKHSQRDE

-846 NLINKKDFFLDFNF
+846 NLIN
-860 NIAFNKNRVDAL
+860 
-872 YGSEDTEMI
+872 
-881 IKGDKV
+881 
-887 EVGSDNY
+887 
-894 RVFVGQEVGLMYGYV
+894 
-909 CDGMY
+909 
-914 TFDDF
+914 
-919 NFDETTQRWV
+919 
-929 LKEGVPDVTEELL
+929 
-942 TNSGQYFGPGHLKLK
+942 QYFGKF
-957 DLNGDGHLDAD
+957 
-968 NDRQVIGHALP
+968 LP
-979 KHTGGFGI
+979 K
-987 SAGWKGFDLTALF
+987 D
-1000 NWSYGNDVFN
+1000 
-1010 ANKIDYTSFVGSKRY
+1010 
-1025 QNMSSEMSLAN
+1025 
-1036 RFATIDPETGYNI
+1036 
-1049 YYGAHADP
+1049 
-1057 VRLQELN
+1057 
-1064 ANATIWHPLM
+1064 
-1074 NNSIMTD
+1074 
-1081 WAIEDG
+1081 
-1087 SFLRL
+1087 
-1092 GTLTLGYTFPQ
+1092 
-1103 NLTRKFGVRNLRL
+1103 
-1116 YATGSNLLCITGYSG
+1116 
-1131 QDPEV
+1131 
-1136 NTSSNKMVMGF
+1136 
-1147 DYSAYPKSRS
+1147 
-1157 YIVGVNVT
+1157 
-1165 F
+1165 

>member
-1 MKQTNI
+1 MK
-7 YKKYISTIWFACVM
+7 KEVKRSWLFFLWVLCFM
-21 IFFSQPILAQDIT
+21 IP
-34 LQLKNVTVKEAI
+34 I
-46 EALHKTKNYSVV
+46 EAL
-58 IKSAEI
+58 A
-64 NMSKKVSVNATN
+64 
-76 APIKAVLDQIFVGQN
+76 Q
-91 VSYAINGYSIIISKK
+91 
-106 SDTSQQNSSK
+106 
-116 RKKQTITGIVYDEE
+116 RITVEGIVTDSNGE
-130 GNPVIGASV
+130 PIIGATV
-139 MNKETA
+139 IEKGNKTN
-145 QGAITDLDGK
+145 GVVTDLDGK

-615 EAKHSQRDK
+615 EAKHSQRDE

-860 NIAFNKNRVDAL
+860 NIN
-872 YGSEDTEMI
+872 S
-881 IKGDKV
+881 
-887 EVGSDNY
+887 S
-894 RVFVGQEVGLMYGYV
+894 
-909 CDGMY
+909 
-914 TFDDF
+914 
-919 NFDETTQRWV
+919 
-929 LKEGVPDVTEELL
+929 LKI
-942 TNSGQYFGPGHLKLK
+942 
-957 DLNGDGHLDAD
+957 
-968 NDRQVIGHALP
+968 RQA
-979 KHTGGFGI
+979 
-987 SAGWKGFDLTALF
+987 
-1000 NWSYGNDVFN
+1000 
-1010 ANKIDYTSFVGSKRY
+1010 
-1025 QNMSSEMSLAN
+1025 
-1036 RFATIDPETGYNI
+1036 
-1049 YYGAHADP
+1049 
-1057 VRLQELN
+1057 
-1064 ANATIWHPLM
+1064 
-1074 NNSIMTD
+1074 
-1081 WAIEDG
+1081 
-1087 SFLRL
+1087 
-1092 GTLTLGYTFPQ
+1092 
-1103 NLTRKFGVRNLRL
+1103 
-1116 YATGSNLLCITGYSG
+1116 
-1131 QDPEV
+1131 
-1136 NTSSNKMVMGF
+1136 
-1147 DYSAYPKSRS
+1147 
-1157 YIVGVNVT
+1157 
-1165 F
+1165 

>member
-1 MKQTNI
+1 MK
-7 YKKYISTIWFACVM
+7 KEVKRSWLFFLWVLCFM
-21 IFFSQPILAQDIT
+21 IP
-34 LQLKNVTVKEAI
+34 I
-46 EALHKTKNYSVV
+46 EAL
-58 IKSAEI
+58 A
-64 NMSKKVSVNATN
+64 
-76 APIKAVLDQIFVGQN
+76 Q
-91 VSYAINGYSIIISKK
+91 
-106 SDTSQQNSSK
+106 
-116 RKKQTITGIVYDEE
+116 RITVEGIVTDSNGE
-130 GNPVIGASV
+130 PIIGATV
-139 MNKETA
+139 IEKGNKTN
-145 QGAITDLDGK
+145 GVVTDLDGK

-615 EAKHSQRDK
+615 EAKHSQRDE

-860 NIAFNKNRVDAL
+860 N
-872 YGSEDTEMI
+872 
-881 IKGDKV
+881 
-887 EVGSDNY
+887 
-894 RVFVGQEVGLMYGYV
+894 
-909 CDGMY
+909 
-914 TFDDF
+914 
-919 NFDETTQRWV
+919 
-929 LKEGVPDVTEELL
+929 P
-942 TNSGQYFGPGHLKLK
+942 
-957 DLNGDGHLDAD
+957 
-968 NDRQVIGHALP
+968 
-979 KHTGGFGI
+979 
-987 SAGWKGFDLTALF
+987 
-1000 NWSYGNDVFN
+1000 
-1010 ANKIDYTSFVGSKRY
+1010 
-1025 QNMSSEMSLAN
+1025 
-1036 RFATIDPETGYNI
+1036 
-1049 YYGAHADP
+1049 
-1057 VRLQELN
+1057 
-1064 ANATIWHPLM
+1064 
-1074 NNSIMTD
+1074 
-1081 WAIEDG
+1081 
-1087 SFLRL
+1087 
-1092 GTLTLGYTFPQ
+1092 
-1103 NLTRKFGVRNLRL
+1103 
-1116 YATGSNLLCITGYSG
+1116 
-1131 QDPEV
+1131 
-1136 NTSSNKMVMGF
+1136 
-1147 DYSAYPKSRS
+1147 
-1157 YIVGVNVT
+1157 
-1165 F
+1165 

>member
-1 MKQTNI
+1 
-7 YKKYISTIWFACVM
+7 M
-21 IFFSQPILAQDIT
+21 IP
-34 LQLKNVTVKEAI
+34 I
-46 EALHKTKNYSVV
+46 EAL
-58 IKSAEI
+58 A
-64 NMSKKVSVNATN
+64 
-76 APIKAVLDQIFVGQN
+76 Q
-91 VSYAINGYSIIISKK
+91 
-106 SDTSQQNSSK
+106 
-116 RKKQTITGIVYDEE
+116 RITVEGIVTDSNGE
-130 GNPVIGASV
+130 PIIGATV
-139 MNKETA
+139 IEKGNKTN
-145 QGAITDLDGK
+145 GVVTDLDGK

-846 NLINKKDFFLDFNF
+846 NLINNLSF
-860 NIAFNKNRVDAL
+860 A
-872 YGSEDTEMI
+872 SE
-881 IKGDKV
+881 
-887 EVGSDNY
+887 
-894 RVFVGQEVGLMYGYV
+894 F
-909 CDGMY
+909 
-914 TFDDF
+914 
-919 NFDETTQRWV
+919 
-929 LKEGVPDVTEELL
+929 
-942 TNSGQYFGPGHLKLK
+942 
-957 DLNGDGHLDAD
+957 
-968 NDRQVIGHALP
+968 
-979 KHTGGFGI
+979 
-987 SAGWKGFDLTALF
+987 
-1000 NWSYGNDVFN
+1000 
-1010 ANKIDYTSFVGSKRY
+1010 
-1025 QNMSSEMSLAN
+1025 
-1036 RFATIDPETGYNI
+1036 
-1049 YYGAHADP
+1049 
-1057 VRLQELN
+1057 
-1064 ANATIWHPLM
+1064 
-1074 NNSIMTD
+1074 
-1081 WAIEDG
+1081 
-1087 SFLRL
+1087 
-1092 GTLTLGYTFPQ
+1092 
-1103 NLTRKFGVRNLRL
+1103 
-1116 YATGSNLLCITGYSG
+1116 
-1131 QDPEV
+1131 
-1136 NTSSNKMVMGF
+1136 
-1147 DYSAYPKSRS
+1147 
-1157 YIVGVNVT
+1157 
-1165 F
+1165 

>member
-1 MKQTNI
+1 
-7 YKKYISTIWFACVM
+7 M
-21 IFFSQPILAQDIT
+21 IP
-34 LQLKNVTVKEAI
+34 I
-46 EALHKTKNYSVV
+46 EAL
-58 IKSAEI
+58 A
-64 NMSKKVSVNATN
+64 
-76 APIKAVLDQIFVGQN
+76 Q
-91 VSYAINGYSIIISKK
+91 
-106 SDTSQQNSSK
+106 
-116 RKKQTITGIVYDEE
+116 RITVEGIVTDSNGE
-130 GNPVIGASV
+130 PIIGATV
-139 MNKETA
+139 IEKGNKTN
-145 QGAITDLDGK
+145 GVVTDLDGK

-583 QYWNGNNWALR
+583 QYWNGNNWTLR
-594 TILNYKF
+594 TVLNYKF
-601 DIQKKHRFGIMAGW
+601 DIQKKHRFDIMAGW
-615 EAKHSQRDK
+615 EAKHSQRDE

-929 LKEGVPDVTEELL
+929 LT
-942 TNSGQYFGPGHLKLK
+942 
-957 DLNGDGHLDAD
+957 
-968 NDRQVIGHALP
+968 
-979 KHTGGFGI
+979 
-987 SAGWKGFDLTALF
+987 
-1000 NWSYGNDVFN
+1000 
-1010 ANKIDYTSFVGSKRY
+1010 
-1025 QNMSSEMSLAN
+1025 
-1036 RFATIDPETGYNI
+1036 
-1049 YYGAHADP
+1049 
-1057 VRLQELN
+1057 
-1064 ANATIWHPLM
+1064 
-1074 NNSIMTD
+1074 
-1081 WAIEDG
+1081 
-1087 SFLRL
+1087 
-1092 GTLTLGYTFPQ
+1092 
-1103 NLTRKFGVRNLRL
+1103 
-1116 YATGSNLLCITGYSG
+1116 
-1131 QDPEV
+1131 
-1136 NTSSNKMVMGF
+1136 
-1147 DYSAYPKSRS
+1147 
-1157 YIVGVNVT
+1157 
-1165 F
+1165 

>member
-1 MKQTNI
+1 MK
-7 YKKYISTIWFACVM
+7 KEVKRSWLFFLWVLCFM
-21 IFFSQPILAQDIT
+21 IP
-34 LQLKNVTVKEAI
+34 I
-46 EALHKTKNYSVV
+46 EAL
-58 IKSAEI
+58 A
-64 NMSKKVSVNATN
+64 
-76 APIKAVLDQIFVGQN
+76 Q
-91 VSYAINGYSIIISKK
+91 
-106 SDTSQQNSSK
+106 
-116 RKKQTITGIVYDEE
+116 RITVEGIVTDSNGE
-130 GNPVIGASV
+130 PIIGATV
-139 MNKETA
+139 IEKGNKTN
-145 QGAITDLDGK
+145 GVVTDLDGK

-594 TILNYKF
+594 TVLNYKF

-615 EAKHSQRDK
+615 EAKHSQRDE

-833 QTTNRGVELSLNA
+833 QTTNRGVELSLNT

>member
-1 MKQTNI
+1 
-7 YKKYISTIWFACVM
+7 M
-21 IFFSQPILAQDIT
+21 IP
-34 LQLKNVTVKEAI
+34 I
-46 EALHKTKNYSVV
+46 EAL
-58 IKSAEI
+58 A
-64 NMSKKVSVNATN
+64 
-76 APIKAVLDQIFVGQN
+76 Q
-91 VSYAINGYSIIISKK
+91 
-106 SDTSQQNSSK
+106 
-116 RKKQTITGIVYDEE
+116 RITVEGIVTDSNGE
-130 GNPVIGASV
+130 PIIGATV
-139 MNKETA
+139 IEKGNKTN
-145 QGAITDLDGK
+145 GVVTDLDGK

-583 QYWNGNNWALR
+583 QYWNGNNWTLR
-594 TILNYKF
+594 TVLNYKF
-601 DIQKKHRFGIMAGW
+601 DIQKKHRFDIMAGW
-615 EAKHSQRDK
+615 EAKHSQRDE

-860 NIAFNKNRVDAL
+860 
-872 YGSEDTEMI
+872 
-881 IKGDKV
+881 
-887 EVGSDNY
+887 
-894 RVFVGQEVGLMYGYV
+894 
-909 CDGMY
+909 
-914 TFDDF
+914 
-919 NFDETTQRWV
+919 
-929 LKEGVPDVTEELL
+929 
-942 TNSGQYFGPGHLKLK
+942 
-957 DLNGDGHLDAD
+957 
-968 NDRQVIGHALP
+968 
-979 KHTGGFGI
+979 
-987 SAGWKGFDLTALF
+987 
-1000 NWSYGNDVFN
+1000 
-1010 ANKIDYTSFVGSKRY
+1010 
-1025 QNMSSEMSLAN
+1025 
-1036 RFATIDPETGYNI
+1036 TI
-1049 YYGAHADP
+1049 
-1057 VRLQELN
+1057 
-1064 ANATIWHPLM
+1064 
-1074 NNSIMTD
+1074 
-1081 WAIEDG
+1081 
-1087 SFLRL
+1087 LR
-1092 GTLTLGYTFPQ
+1092 
-1103 NLTRKFGVRNLRL
+1103 
-1116 YATGSNLLCITGYSG
+1116 
-1131 QDPEV
+1131 
-1136 NTSSNKMVMGF
+1136 
-1147 DYSAYPKSRS
+1147 
-1157 YIVGVNVT
+1157 
-1165 F
+1165 

>member
-1 MKQTNI
+1 
-7 YKKYISTIWFACVM
+7 M
-21 IFFSQPILAQDIT
+21 IP
-34 LQLKNVTVKEAI
+34 I
-46 EALHKTKNYSVV
+46 EAL
-58 IKSAEI
+58 A
-64 NMSKKVSVNATN
+64 
-76 APIKAVLDQIFVGQN
+76 Q
-91 VSYAINGYSIIISKK
+91 
-106 SDTSQQNSSK
+106 
-116 RKKQTITGIVYDEE
+116 RITVEGIVTDSNGE
-130 GNPVIGASV
+130 PIIGATV
-139 MNKETA
+139 IEKGNKTN
-145 QGAITDLDGK
+145 GVVTDLDGK

-594 TILNYKF
+594 TVLNYKF

-615 EAKHSQRDK
+615 EAKHSQRDE

-860 NIAFNKNRVDAL
+860 N
-872 YGSEDTEMI
+872 
-881 IKGDKV
+881 
-887 EVGSDNY
+887 
-894 RVFVGQEVGLMYGYV
+894 
-909 CDGMY
+909 
-914 TFDDF
+914 
-919 NFDETTQRWV
+919 
-929 LKEGVPDVTEELL
+929 P
-942 TNSGQYFGPGHLKLK
+942 
-957 DLNGDGHLDAD
+957 
-968 NDRQVIGHALP
+968 
-979 KHTGGFGI
+979 
-987 SAGWKGFDLTALF
+987 
-1000 NWSYGNDVFN
+1000 
-1010 ANKIDYTSFVGSKRY
+1010 
-1025 QNMSSEMSLAN
+1025 
-1036 RFATIDPETGYNI
+1036 
-1049 YYGAHADP
+1049 
-1057 VRLQELN
+1057 
-1064 ANATIWHPLM
+1064 
-1074 NNSIMTD
+1074 
-1081 WAIEDG
+1081 
-1087 SFLRL
+1087 
-1092 GTLTLGYTFPQ
+1092 
-1103 NLTRKFGVRNLRL
+1103 
-1116 YATGSNLLCITGYSG
+1116 
-1131 QDPEV
+1131 
-1136 NTSSNKMVMGF
+1136 
-1147 DYSAYPKSRS
+1147 
-1157 YIVGVNVT
+1157 
-1165 F
+1165 

>member
-1 MKQTNI
+1 MK
-7 YKKYISTIWFACVM
+7 KEVKRSWLFFLWVLCFM
-21 IFFSQPILAQDIT
+21 IP
-34 LQLKNVTVKEAI
+34 I
-46 EALHKTKNYSVV
+46 EAL
-58 IKSAEI
+58 A
-64 NMSKKVSVNATN
+64 
-76 APIKAVLDQIFVGQN
+76 Q
-91 VSYAINGYSIIISKK
+91 
-106 SDTSQQNSSK
+106 
-116 RKKQTITGIVYDEE
+116 RITVEGIVTDSNGE
-130 GNPVIGASV
+130 PIIGATV
-139 MNKETA
+139 IEKGNKTN
-145 QGAITDLDGK
+145 GVVTDLDGK

-583 QYWNGNNWALR
+583 QYWNGNNWTLR
-594 TILNYKF
+594 TVLNYKF
-601 DIQKKHRFGIMAGW
+601 DIQKKHRFDIMAGW
-615 EAKHSQRDK
+615 EAKHSQRDE

-881 IKGDKV
+881 INGDKV

-894 RVFVGQEVGLMYGYV
+894 RVFVG
-909 CDGMY
+909 
-914 TFDDF
+914 
-919 NFDETTQRWV
+919 
-929 LKEGVPDVTEELL
+929 
-942 TNSGQYFGPGHLKLK
+942 
-957 DLNGDGHLDAD
+957 
-968 NDRQVIGHALP
+968 
-979 KHTGGFGI
+979 
-987 SAGWKGFDLTALF
+987 
-1000 NWSYGNDVFN
+1000 
-1010 ANKIDYTSFVGSKRY
+1010 
-1025 QNMSSEMSLAN
+1025 
-1036 RFATIDPETGYNI
+1036 
-1049 YYGAHADP
+1049 
-1057 VRLQELN
+1057 
-1064 ANATIWHPLM
+1064 
-1074 NNSIMTD
+1074 
-1081 WAIEDG
+1081 
-1087 SFLRL
+1087 
-1092 GTLTLGYTFPQ
+1092 
-1103 NLTRKFGVRNLRL
+1103 
-1116 YATGSNLLCITGYSG
+1116 
-1131 QDPEV
+1131 
-1136 NTSSNKMVMGF
+1136 
-1147 DYSAYPKSRS
+1147 
-1157 YIVGVNVT
+1157 
-1165 F
+1165 

>member
-1 MKQTNI
+1 MK
-7 YKKYISTIWFACVM
+7 KEVKRSWLFFLWVLCFM
-21 IFFSQPILAQDIT
+21 IP
-34 LQLKNVTVKEAI
+34 I
-46 EALHKTKNYSVV
+46 EAL
-58 IKSAEI
+58 A
-64 NMSKKVSVNATN
+64 
-76 APIKAVLDQIFVGQN
+76 Q
-91 VSYAINGYSIIISKK
+91 
-106 SDTSQQNSSK
+106 
-116 RKKQTITGIVYDEE
+116 RITVEGIVTDSNGE
-130 GNPVIGASV
+130 PIIGATV
-139 MNKETA
+139 IEKGNKTN
-145 QGAITDLDGK
+145 GVVTDLDGK

-583 QYWNGNNWALR
+583 QYWNGNNWTLR
-594 TILNYKF
+594 TVLNYKF
-601 DIQKKHRFGIMAGW
+601 DIQKKHRFDIMAGW
-615 EAKHSQRDK
+615 EAKHSQRDE

-881 IKGDKV
+881 IKGEKV

-894 RVFVGQEVGLMYGYV
+894 RVFVGQEVGLM
-909 CDGMY
+909 
-914 TFDDF
+914 
-919 NFDETTQRWV
+919 
-929 LKEGVPDVTEELL
+929 
-942 TNSGQYFGPGHLKLK
+942 
-957 DLNGDGHLDAD
+957 
-968 NDRQVIGHALP
+968 
-979 KHTGGFGI
+979 
-987 SAGWKGFDLTALF
+987 
-1000 NWSYGNDVFN
+1000 
-1010 ANKIDYTSFVGSKRY
+1010 
-1025 QNMSSEMSLAN
+1025 
-1036 RFATIDPETGYNI
+1036 
-1049 YYGAHADP
+1049 
-1057 VRLQELN
+1057 
-1064 ANATIWHPLM
+1064 
-1074 NNSIMTD
+1074 
-1081 WAIEDG
+1081 
-1087 SFLRL
+1087 
-1092 GTLTLGYTFPQ
+1092 
-1103 NLTRKFGVRNLRL
+1103 
-1116 YATGSNLLCITGYSG
+1116 
-1131 QDPEV
+1131 
-1136 NTSSNKMVMGF
+1136 
-1147 DYSAYPKSRS
+1147 
-1157 YIVGVNVT
+1157 
-1165 F
+1165 

>member
-1 MKQTNI
+1 
-7 YKKYISTIWFACVM
+7 M
-21 IFFSQPILAQDIT
+21 IP
-34 LQLKNVTVKEAI
+34 I
-46 EALHKTKNYSVV
+46 EAL
-58 IKSAEI
+58 A
-64 NMSKKVSVNATN
+64 
-76 APIKAVLDQIFVGQN
+76 Q
-91 VSYAINGYSIIISKK
+91 
-106 SDTSQQNSSK
+106 
-116 RKKQTITGIVYDEE
+116 RITVEGIVTDSNGE
-130 GNPVIGASV
+130 PIIGATV
-139 MNKETA
+139 IEKGNKTN
-145 QGAITDLDGK
+145 GVVTDLDGK

-615 EAKHSQRDK
+615 EAKHSQRDE

-860 NIAFNKNRVDAL
+860 K
-872 YGSEDTEMI
+872 
-881 IKGDKV
+881 
-887 EVGSDNY
+887 
-894 RVFVGQEVGLMYGYV
+894 
-909 CDGMY
+909 
-914 TFDDF
+914 
-919 NFDETTQRWV
+919 
-929 LKEGVPDVTEELL
+929 P
-942 TNSGQYFGPGHLKLK
+942 
-957 DLNGDGHLDAD
+957 
-968 NDRQVIGHALP
+968 
-979 KHTGGFGI
+979 
-987 SAGWKGFDLTALF
+987 
-1000 NWSYGNDVFN
+1000 
-1010 ANKIDYTSFVGSKRY
+1010 
-1025 QNMSSEMSLAN
+1025 
-1036 RFATIDPETGYNI
+1036 
-1049 YYGAHADP
+1049 
-1057 VRLQELN
+1057 
-1064 ANATIWHPLM
+1064 
-1074 NNSIMTD
+1074 
-1081 WAIEDG
+1081 
-1087 SFLRL
+1087 
-1092 GTLTLGYTFPQ
+1092 
-1103 NLTRKFGVRNLRL
+1103 
-1116 YATGSNLLCITGYSG
+1116 
-1131 QDPEV
+1131 
-1136 NTSSNKMVMGF
+1136 
-1147 DYSAYPKSRS
+1147 
-1157 YIVGVNVT
+1157 
-1165 F
+1165 

>member
-1 MKQTNI
+1 
-7 YKKYISTIWFACVM
+7 M
-21 IFFSQPILAQDIT
+21 IP
-34 LQLKNVTVKEAI
+34 I
-46 EALHKTKNYSVV
+46 EAL
-58 IKSAEI
+58 A
-64 NMSKKVSVNATN
+64 
-76 APIKAVLDQIFVGQN
+76 Q
-91 VSYAINGYSIIISKK
+91 
-106 SDTSQQNSSK
+106 
-116 RKKQTITGIVYDEE
+116 RITVEGIVTDSNGE
-130 GNPVIGASV
+130 PIIGATV
-139 MNKETA
+139 IEKGNKTN
-145 QGAITDLDGK
+145 GVVTDLDGK

-615 EAKHSQRDK
+615 EAKHSQRDE

-717 SVRNWF
+717 SVWNWF

-860 NIAFNKNRVDAL
+860 NN
-872 YGSEDTEMI
+872 S
-881 IKGDKV
+881 
-887 EVGSDNY
+887 S
-894 RVFVGQEVGLMYGYV
+894 
-909 CDGMY
+909 
-914 TFDDF
+914 
-919 NFDETTQRWV
+919 
-929 LKEGVPDVTEELL
+929 LKI
-942 TNSGQYFGPGHLKLK
+942 
-957 DLNGDGHLDAD
+957 
-968 NDRQVIGHALP
+968 RQA
-979 KHTGGFGI
+979 
-987 SAGWKGFDLTALF
+987 
-1000 NWSYGNDVFN
+1000 
-1010 ANKIDYTSFVGSKRY
+1010 
-1025 QNMSSEMSLAN
+1025 
-1036 RFATIDPETGYNI
+1036 
-1049 YYGAHADP
+1049 
-1057 VRLQELN
+1057 
-1064 ANATIWHPLM
+1064 
-1074 NNSIMTD
+1074 
-1081 WAIEDG
+1081 
-1087 SFLRL
+1087 
-1092 GTLTLGYTFPQ
+1092 
-1103 NLTRKFGVRNLRL
+1103 
-1116 YATGSNLLCITGYSG
+1116 
-1131 QDPEV
+1131 
-1136 NTSSNKMVMGF
+1136 
-1147 DYSAYPKSRS
+1147 
-1157 YIVGVNVT
+1157 
-1165 F
+1165 